1 MKVKILALVW
11 ALQGICLAQS
21 PSLENALQ
29 GILREA
35 KDRQLVLV
43 VADPPR
49 GTTSIPEAD
58 QVSPEEDDP
67 GTAIP
72 S

>member
-1 MKVKILALVW
+1 LKVKILALAW
-11 ALQGICLAQS
+11 ALQGICLAQT
-21 PSLENALQ
+21 PAVDEALQ
-29 GILREA
+29 SILREA

-43 VADPPR
+43 VAEPPR
-49 GTTSIPEAD
+49 GTVSIPEAD

-67 GTAIP
+67 GAAIP